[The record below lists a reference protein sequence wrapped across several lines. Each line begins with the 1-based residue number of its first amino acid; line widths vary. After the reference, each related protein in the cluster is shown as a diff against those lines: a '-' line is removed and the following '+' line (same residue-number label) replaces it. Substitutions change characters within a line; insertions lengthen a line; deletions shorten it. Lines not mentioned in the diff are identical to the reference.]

1 MMDPRQNEVIA
12 TDDETAGSEATH
24 PDLFIRY
31 GDIVVLIAPNN
42 VQLHE
47 HTFFVDYVDKRQ
59 IRVIQVTSLEI
70 TTLYLTDTGQFRDE
84 SITGVDLVSRAN
96 ERGYARQSGLV
107 PHTWVKVEFGGE
119 YPAMVVGEITNSDE
133 DQIEITTH
141 PSREVLYIDFAYQ
154 GLPLDLHI
162 VSVRT
167 IEAPPGAAGR
177 RRAAGVTPSGE
188 LIESIDDVD
197 LDADAAD
204 EHVPELSEDAA
215 DPTVRATLHELYIDA
230 NDIVFGPSE
239 DDVLVGQVVEISE
252 HEKVYSVES
261 QLNDL
266 LDELLSTIPNPQR
279 TTPVMAR
286 VHRLLERFRELR
298 SQYSRFAGS
307 SPSAGLAPMSGRVLG
322 PQVRTALDRAKPL
335 LKHLGTLDRLPAWLV
350 PVVHCR
356 RKIYDVAKE
365 AVGNNA
371 GSSTHAGTLETSD
384 VELLNQRISMV
395 NMENRQK
402 DYALDRGLNHPNRV
416 PYVDLQNSLE
426 DALTPFVAPTLAAG
440 TTAAFATQVHVL
452 PQEAVVGRTSV
463 VRGISGEVDTA
474 TFVPQRFL
482 PADPRAGKLPRTSPE
497 TMYVTSWIALCR
509 SWVEFSRVRLP
520 TTDILRRVSWGAN
533 WPMQFMRFARLGP
546 SREFDTVTLA
556 ANTNPT
562 EAEAALPSTDKQY
575 VLESPPP
582 ESSRSD
588 PEAFQGMVPSVSA
601 LIHNLPIPTSVSLA
615 ALVARLEP
623 YLVYGEDLDYSS
635 YQDARKQVQTRVKTL
650 RERLREGR
658 TACEQWRNHR
668 FRHEGTQESNV
679 SNVSTMLGSSS
690 RTEFPHMVDHLLQGY
705 RSLESRSRTPRSKS
719 SDKED
724 EWNIRAV
731 SSSELWSS
739 VWNEDGAHLLSLLL
753 QAMYVNLQIP
763 ASFYAASGTDRDD
776 MDALEKIKPTDC
788 ARRVLVKKYTALGDL
803 QKDNHEE
810 IYVDRELDDTPYGLL
825 KTYEAA
831 QKTQTREAFETYL
844 AENLVQKHGCPR
856 NQSLELA
863 RTLLQ
868 GKKQVRDGEYAV
880 LSIRPQL
887 AAKSS
892 ETNAAVPTQDYR
904 TRNTYYQRTR
914 GVWVKNDALNR
925 GDEEL
930 AFVDSN
936 TLFCQLQPGCVKT
949 SRGANVCADLN
960 PNAAAA
966 RIPTDAA
973 REELATRLANSMDEI
988 VRDLETRMETQL
1000 RLMTHATRL
1009 RAVQQERQSNYAWTL
1024 GKHAAEITGLVSP
1037 AATLR
1042 DTILAETDVALRAH
1056 HVVALVDYYARSPMA
1071 EEDPHWYYCV
1081 ETNTRFLP
1089 AFVYELARAFTIGGT
1104 SAMADAMARIE
1115 QRQGVLSDDC
1125 DSIVDKYSGYVIR
1138 RIDLV
1143 VEEEFDDITGLRIS
1157 THQVL
1162 TADSETE
1169 TALAADATRATA
1181 AAAAS
1186 RTFKSPLSRDI
1197 HRLYVAL
1204 CYQNMG
1210 IERSD
1215 PLEDFVIRI
1224 VEAQLR
1230 SEATHQIL
1238 DMERKESFAV
1248 LIAATLLVGIQTTV
1262 PPIRPRKTFP
1272 GCVQS
1277 FHGFPLGGVE
1287 DLSTIAYVSCVMAV
1301 QDPSILALMKR
1312 SRLEDQIR
1320 NALTGVLLELP
1331 EVKQRYEVRR
1341 EYDAQHISSG
1351 REGSYIP
1358 AVHALSRTWRTF
1370 LPPQVKMDAEALAKT
1385 LRPVEADQ
1393 AKYLQDLMRRGNREQ
1408 FAALASLAGK
1418 SMRHG
1423 YGICAGVHAVVG
1435 AQASLLH
1442 TESQVPFLQNACCNN
1457 TAQTNTTTTAL
1468 TYFETVNPDVRKYRG
1483 VIEHIAKWLDTMRS
1497 VTTPSLLFDPRDTR
1511 IRRTDVPLD
1520 YAFGLRSIYQAFI
1533 THGHFDRPD
1542 VPIPD
1547 DLAGIIPDK
1556 PATPDYP
1563 VTGTLDEKM
1572 AAIQRAGKHYNT
1584 EQLDNLLQA
1593 IFRRRQLQR
1602 VNEDPNANAVTVASR
1617 SQDAAAAP
1625 MRIVSALVD
1634 FLDHLD
1640 LDVPALKAFDPPL
1653 RNHLLAVLAQYQ
1665 PGRMIHEDSVATTAL
1680 KNYLQVANQKV
1691 REELTNFIR
1700 TNCGVKE
1707 AADLDAWLT
1716 EMIAPLSNPLLDADY
1731 LYTLT
1736 RFLQTSVKNMGEVY
1750 PGRIVAGA
1758 FSSYTV
1764 PAHWDLSEKH
1774 ENDLT
1779 RVVEQYSHRLKAFV
1793 GDSMLPRVFTDVAP
1807 TCGELSQFL
1816 QYLPV
1821 RAPLISLP
1829 PSADSHSDAPA
1840 VPIPFY
1846 DIFDT
1851 KTTLLLHWHVWYSV
1865 LYTYMQSVAD
1875 GNLANMDIRI
1885 QKKARRAAGRDDRDP
1900 TRLRAADTAN
1910 SDYVPEYADPIV
1922 APREET
1928 RQEAGLAM
1936 DEIVIESDQKLL
1948 NARVANLMWTYVTL
1962 DRDLYQIVGQRYP
1975 TIIQTFQALRDA
1987 EKRRVV
1993 NHFRDMTAE
2002 ERRVE
2007 YQLKEHRL
2015 GYWNV
2020 DVQRGVVAY
2029 DKDVYDLE
2037 MQQLQEQRLRVR
2049 DDMDDDGDNG
2059 YNMTGGGERTK
2070 TRRMTKIRTS
2080 TNSMAPN
2087 EPWDHPAVGLDVYDL
2102 ERYERTQVE
2111 AEYDREEHNIQH
2123 YGEDYLDGNY
2133 YGGDD
2138 DDDLDFPYDE

>member
-12 TDDETAGSEATH
+12 IDDEIAGSEATH

-31 GDIVVLIAPNN
+31 GDIVVLIAPINL
-42 VQLHE
+42 QLHE

-119 YPAMVVGEITNSDE
+119 YPAMVVGEITNLDE

-162 VSVRT
+162 VSIRT
-167 IEAPPGAAGR
+167 MDPPPGAAGR

-307 SPSAGLAPMSGRVLG
+307 SPSAGLAPMTGRVLG

-356 RKIYDVAKE
+356 RKIYDVVE
-365 AVGNNA
+365 A
-371 GSSTHAGTLETSD
+371 TD
-384 VELLNQRISMV
+384 VDVLNLRTNMV
-395 NMENRQK
+395 DMENRQK

-416 PYVDLQNSLE
+416 PYLDLQDSL
-426 DALTPFVAPTLAAG
+426 DDTLTPFVPPASVAG
-440 TTAAFATQVHVL
+440 TTAVAVQV
-452 PQEAVVGRTSV
+452 PQDAVVERTSV
-463 VRGISGEVDTA
+463 VHGPSGEVETA

-482 PADPRAGKLPRTSPE
+482 PADPRSGKLPPVPPDM
-497 TMYVTSWIALCR
+497 MYVTSWIALCC
-509 SWVEFSRVRLP
+509 SWMEFSRVRLP

-533 WPMQFMRFARLGP
+533 WPMRFMRFARLGP

-562 EAEAALPSTDKQY
+562 EATAEAALPSTDKQY
-575 VLESPPP
+575 VLESPPAEP
-582 ESSRSD
+582 SSRSEA
-588 PEAFQGMVPSVSA
+588 EAFQGMIPSVSN
-601 LIHNLPIPTSVSLA
+601 LIKTMPTPTSVSLA

-623 YLVYGEDLDYSS
+623 FLVYGEDLTYSS
-635 YQDARKQVQTRVKTL
+635 YQDARKQVQTHLKAL
-650 RERLREGR
+650 RERIRQGR
-658 TACEQWRNHR
+658 TACEQWRNHK
-668 FRHEGTQESNV
+668 FSKENMSNA
-679 SNVSTMLGSSS
+679 SNTLNASTMLGPSAAA
-690 RTEFPHMVDHLLQGY
+690 EYPHLVDHLLQGY
-705 RSLESRSRTPRSKS
+705 RSLESRSRTQRSKS
-719 SDKED
+719 SSDKEED
-724 EWNIRAV
+724 AWNIRAV
-731 SSSELWSS
+731 SSSELWSAA
-739 VWNEDGAHLLSLLL
+739 WNEDGTQLLSLLL
-753 QAMYVNLQIP
+753 KAMYVNLQIP
-763 ASFYAASGTDRDD
+763 ASFYAATEQTNTDD

-856 NQSLELA
+856 NQSVELA

-914 GVWVKNDALNR
+914 GVWVKDDALNR

-973 REELATRLANSMDEI
+973 RQELATRLAGSVDEV

-1000 RLMTHATRL
+1000 RWMAHAARL
-1009 RAVQQERQSNYAWTL
+1009 QTVQQERQSNYGWTL

-1056 HVVALVDYYARSPMA
+1056 HVVALVDYYARSPMT

-1089 AFVYELARAFTIGGT
+1089 AFVYELARAFATGGT

-1162 TADSETE
+1162 ADSESD
-1169 TALAADATRATA
+1169 TALAADATRASMGKLSA
-1181 AAAAS
+1181 AAAPP

-1210 IERSD
+1210 IDRSD
-1215 PLEDFVIRI
+1215 ALEDLVIRI

-1238 DMERKESFAV
+1238 DLERKESFAV
-1248 LIAATLLVGIQTTV
+1248 LVAATLLMGIQTTV

-1287 DLSTIAYVSCVMAV
+1287 DLSTIAYVSCVLAV
-1301 QDPSILALMKR
+1301 QDPSILASMKR

-1408 FAALASLAGK
+1408 FAALASLVGK

-1442 TESQVPFLQNACCNN
+1442 TEAQVPFLQNACCNN
-1457 TAQTNTTTTAL
+1457 TAQQLPPSTRSNRATTAL
-1468 TYFETVNPDVRKYRG
+1468 TYFETANPDVRKYRG

-1520 YAFGLRSIYQAFI
+1520 HAFGLRSIYQAFI
-1533 THGHFDRPD
+1533 TYGHFDRLD

-1584 EQLDNLLQA
+1584 EQLDTLLQA

-1625 MRIVSALVD
+1625 MRMVSALVD

-1640 LDVPALKAFDPPL
+1640 LEVPALKAFDPPL

-1665 PGRMIHEDSVATTAL
+1665 PGRMIHEDSAATTAL
-1680 KNYLQVANQKV
+1680 KNYLQVANQNV
-1691 REELTNFIR
+1691 REELTEFIR
-1700 TNCGVKE
+1700 ANCGVKE
-1707 AADLDAWLT
+1707 AVELDAWLT
-1716 EMIAPLSNPLLDADY
+1716 GMVAPLSKPLLDADY

-1736 RFLQTSVKNMGEVY
+1736 QFLRTSVNHMCEVY
-1750 PGRIVAGA
+1750 PSRIVAGA

-1764 PAHWDLSEKH
+1764 PTHWDLSEKH
-1774 ENDLT
+1774 EHDLT

-1793 GDSMLPRVFTDVAP
+1793 GDTVLPRVFADIAP
-1807 TCGELSQFL
+1807 TCGELVQFL
-1816 QYLPV
+1816 QYVPV
-1821 RAPLISLP
+1821 HAPLVSPLP
-1829 PSADSHSDAPA
+1829 STDLPD
-1840 VPIPFY
+1840 VPLVPVPFY
-1846 DIFDT
+1846 DIFDA

-1865 LYTYMQSVAD
+1865 LYTYMQAATN
-1875 GNLANMDIRI
+1875 GNLAQMDVNV
-1885 QKKARRAAGRDDRDP
+1885 QKRARRAAGRDDRDP
-1900 TRLRAADTAN
+1900 ARLRAADTAN

-1962 DRDLYQIVGQRYP
+1962 DRDLYQIVGQTYP

-2070 TRRMTKIRTS
+2070 TRRTMTKISADT
-2080 TNSMAPN
+2080 MAPS

-2111 AEYDREEHNIQH
+2111 AEYDREEHNIRH